1 MRLWSAAPSAGLMAA
16 AALLLLSACA
26 GGPGRPAPP
35 AAGASKTIAAVA
47 GGAGT
52 HAPAPGGASGTTAST
67 APGGA
72 PGTKAAAPGG
82 PGTSAAAAGVI
93 PWADVPG
100 TPLSTAASTSAARP
114 CAAADLDIVAGRAGA
129 FRGQATQEL
138 DARDRSADA
147 CFLAGVPQGLVPNA
161 GARSRVSS
169 GEFAAQRVDLVP
181 GSSAIVLIGTPTACA
196 ASGQPIVGSSVQL
209 TLPNGDAVTVSGTRI
224 DTECGAP
231 AVVAFEPVS
240 PPDAAAGPLGML
252 NVSIAAPPTVA
263 RGTVLTYRVTLTN
276 PSATST
282 TLSPCP
288 SYSQVLGMGGGAPA
302 QQTLLLNCPA
312 AASMATNAAVTYE
325 MRLAVPASTPTGLT
339 KLSWRLEVPGGPVA
353 GAEVSVT

>member
-1 MRLWSAAPSAGLMAA
+1 MRLSSAASSAGLVAA

-26 GGPGRPAPP
+26 AASGTPAS
-35 AAGASKTIAAVA
+35 AAGRASGTAAPVA
-47 GGAGT
+47 GGAGK
-52 HAPAPGGASGTTAST
+52 PVSAPGGGSGTTAP
-67 APGGA
+67 AVPRGGS
-72 PGTKAAAPGG
+72 GTNAATPA
-82 PGTSAAAAGVI
+82 SAAAAGGAI
-93 PWADVPG
+93 PWVDVPG
-100 TPLSTAASTSAARP
+100 TPQSPAGSTTAARQ

-138 DARDRSADA
+138 DVRDRAADA
-147 CFLAGVPQGLVPNA
+147 CFLAGVPQGQVPNA
-161 GARSRVSS
+161 GARSRLSS

-231 AVVAFEPVS
+231 AVVAFES
-240 PPDAAAGPLGML
+240 ASLPDAAPGPLGTL
-252 NVSIAAPPTVA
+252 IVSIAAPPTVA
-263 RGTVLTYRVTLTN
+263 RGTVLTYRVTVRN

-282 TLSPCP
+282 ALSPCP
-288 SYSQVLGMGGGAPA
+288 SYSQVLGMGGGTPV

-312 AASMATNAAVTYE
+312 AVSIATNAAVTYE
-325 MRLAVPASTPTGLT
+325 MRLSVPASTPTGPT
-339 KLSWRLEVPGGPVA
+339 KLSWRLEVPGGPLA

>member
-1 MRLWSAAPSAGLMAA
+1 MRHSSAVPAAGLLAA

-26 GGPGRPAPP
+26 GGSGTPAPGAGHASGTAAP
-35 AAGASKTIAAVA
+35 AA
-47 GGAGT
+47 GGAGRP
-52 HAPAPGGASGTTAST
+52 APAPGGGSVTTARAVPRAGSGTN
-67 APGGA
+67 
-72 PGTKAAAPGG
+72 AATPA
-82 PGTSAAAAGVI
+82 AAAAGIV
-93 PWADVPG
+93 PWVDVPG
-100 TPLSTAASTSAARP
+100 TPQSPAGSTTAARQCTAS
-114 CAAADLDIVAGRAGA
+114 DLDIVAGRAGA

-138 DARDRSADA
+138 DVRDRSADA
-147 CFLAGVPQGLVPNA
+147 CFLAGVPQGQVPNA

-169 GEFAAQRVDLVP
+169 GAFAAQRVDLVP
-181 GSSAIVLIGTPTACA
+181 GASAIVLIGTPTACA
-196 ASGQPIVGSSVQL
+196 GSGQPVVGSSVQL
-209 TLPNGDAVTVSGTRI
+209 TLPNGDAVTVGGTRI

-240 PPDAAAGPLGML
+240 PPDAAPGPLGML
-252 NVSIAAPPTVA
+252 SVSIAAPPTVA

-288 SYSQVLGMGGGAPA
+288 SYSQVLGMGGGTPV
-302 QQTLLLNCPA
+302 QQALLLNCPA
-312 AASMATNAAVTYE
+312 AASIATNAAVTYE
-325 MRLAVPASTPTGLT
+325 MRLAVPASTPTGPT